1 MASERAS
8 PRPGLSAL
16 DGAAIVVGIV
26 IGVGLFRSPPVVAA
40 NVPNAAAYMAA
51 WAAGGLV
58 AIIGGLCYAE
68 LGSAF
73 PSAGGEYRYLQRA
86 FGRPIA
92 VLFAWARG
100 AVIQTGAIA
109 VVAFA
114 YADYAQQVLP
124 LGALGPAIHAA
135 LAVMA
140 LTGLNLAGRTGAVG
154 VQRLLSVALVLALVV
169 LVPAIAVGVEL
180 GLLPTPPPPVDAAAP
195 DGALGLA
202 MVFVLLTYG
211 GWNEAA
217 YLGEDLREP
226 GRDTARVIVLGL
238 SAVTA
243 IYLIVNLGFLAVLGL
258 DGLRSTEAVG
268 ADLMR
273 ASVGEGGAWGLSL
286 AVCVAALSTLNAT
299 IFTGARTSYAL
310 GRDVRVLGWLG
321 GWRAGGEYP
330 APALLVQAAVSLGL
344 IAFGAAARDGFQA
357 MVDYTAPTF
366 WFFMLLV
373 GLSVMRLR
381 VTEPH
386 APRPFRVPLY
396 PLTPI
401 LFSLTC
407 GYLFYSSIAYTGLG
421 ALLGVGVLLAG
432 APLVWLIL
440 REDDQRGPG
449 DRRSS
454 RG

>member
-1 MASERAS
+1 MEPPRPS

-40 NVPNAAAYMAA
+40 NVPNEAAYVAV

-86 FGRPIA
+86 FGRPLA

-114 YADYAQQVLP
+114 YADYAQQLLP
-124 LGALGPAIHAA
+124 LGQRGPAIHAA
-135 LAVMA
+135 LAVAA
-140 LTGLNLAGRTGAVG
+140 LTGLNLVGRGGTVG
-154 VQRLLSVALVLALVV
+154 IQRLLSMALVFALVV
-169 LVPAIAVGVEL
+169 LAPIVAAGVEF
-180 GLLPTPPPPVDAAAP
+180 GVLPAPPASPPSEASG
-195 DGALGLA
+195 GALGLA

-217 YLGEDLREP
+217 YLGEDLRDP
-226 GRDTARVIVLGL
+226 GRDTVRVIIFGLG
-238 SAVTA
+238 AVAA
-243 IYLIVNLGFLAVLGL
+243 IYLIVNLAFLAVLGL
-258 DGLRSTEAVG
+258 DGLRAADAVG

-310 GRDVRVLGWLG
+310 GRDVRILSWLG
-321 GWRAGGEYP
+321 GWRAGGENP
-330 APALLVQAAVSLGL
+330 APALLLQAAVSLGL
-344 IAFGAAARDGFQA
+344 IAFGATTRDGFQA

-381 VTEPH
+381 RTEPN
-386 APRPFRVPLY
+386 APRPFRTPLY
-396 PLTPI
+396 PATPI
-401 LFSLTC
+401 LFCATSA
-407 GYLFYSSIAYTGLG
+407 YLLYSSIAYTGMG
-421 ALLGVGVLLAG
+421 ALLGVAVLLAG
-432 APLVWLIL
+432 GPLVWAVL
-440 REDDQRGPG
+440 RDEADHNRKAPAQGE
-449 DRRSS
+449 
-454 RG
+454 

>member
-1 MASERAS
+1 MAAERPS
-8 PRPGLSAL
+8 PRPGLSAF

-26 IGVGLFRSPPVVAA
+26 VGVGLFRSPPVVAA
-40 NVPNAAAYMAA
+40 NVPNELAYMAV
-51 WAAGGLV
+51 WVAGGLIAV
-58 AIIGGLCYAE
+58 VGGLCYAE

-86 FGRPIA
+86 FGRPLA

-114 YADYAQQVLP
+114 YADYAQQLLP
-124 LGALGPAIHAA
+124 LGERGPAIHAA
-135 LAVMA
+135 VAVAA
-140 LTGLNLAGRTGAVG
+140 LTGLNLIGRGGAVG
-154 VQRLLSVALVLALVV
+154 VQRLLSMALVFALVV
-169 LVPAIAVGVEL
+169 LVPIVAAGVAL
-180 GLLPTPPPPVDAAAP
+180 GVLPAPPAPPPPSEATT
-195 DGALGLA
+195 GALGLA

-217 YLGEDLREP
+217 YLGEDLRDP
-226 GRDTARVIVLGL
+226 GRDTVRVLVLGL
-238 SAVTA
+238 GAVAA
-243 IYLIVNLGFLAVLGL
+243 IYLIVNLAFLAVLGL
-258 DGLRSTEAVG
+258 DGLRAADAVG

-321 GWRAGGEYP
+321 GWRPGGENP
-330 APALLVQAAVSLGL
+330 APALLLQAAVSLAL

-373 GLSVMRLR
+373 GLAVMRLR
-381 VTEPH
+381 MIEPD
-386 APRPFRVPLY
+386 APRPFRTPFY
-396 PLTPI
+396 PATPI
-401 LFSLTC
+401 LFCLTC
-407 GYLFYSSIAYTGLG
+407 AYLLYSSIAYTGLG

-432 APLVWLIL
+432 GPLVWAIL
-440 REDDQRGPG
+440 RDEADHHRKAPSQGE
-449 DRRSS
+449 
-454 RG
+454 

>member
-1 MASERAS
+1 MATARPS
-8 PRPGLSAL
+8 PRPGLTAF
-16 DGAAIVVGIV
+16 DGVAIVVGIV
-26 IGVGLFRSPPVVAA
+26 IGVGLFRAPPVVAA
-40 NVPNAAAYMAA
+40 NVPNEAVYIAV
-51 WAAGGLV
+51 WLAGGLI

-86 FGRPIA
+86 YGRPLA

-114 YADYAQQVLP
+114 YADYAQQLLP
-124 LGALGPAIHAA
+124 LGESGPAIHAA
-135 LAVMA
+135 LAVVA
-140 LTGLNLAGRTGAVG
+140 LTALNLVGRGGAVG
-154 VQRLLSVALVLALVV
+154 VQRLLSVALVSALVV
-169 LVPAIAVGVEL
+169 LAPVVAIGVEF
-180 GLLPTPPPPVDAAAP
+180 GLLPARPAAPPPSEGAG
-195 DGALGLA
+195 GALGLA

-226 GRDTARVIVLGL
+226 GRDTVRVITFGLG
-238 SAVTA
+238 AVA
-243 IYLIVNLGFLAVLGL
+243 AVYLIVNVAFLSVLGL
-258 DGLRSTEAVG
+258 DGLRAADAVG

-273 ASVGEGGAWGLSL
+273 ATVGEGGAWGLSL

-310 GRDVRVLGWLG
+310 GRDVRVLSWLG
-321 GWRAGGEYP
+321 GWRPGGENP
-330 APALLVQAAVSLGL
+330 APALLLQAAVTLGL
-344 IAFGAAARDGFQA
+344 IAFGATARDGFQA

-381 VTEPH
+381 RIEPD
-386 APRPFRVPLY
+386 APRPFRTPLY
-396 PLTPI
+396 PATPI
-401 LFSLTC
+401 VFCLTC
-407 GYLFYSSIAYTGLG
+407 AWLLYSSIAYTGVG
-421 ALLGVGVLLAG
+421 ALLGVIVLLAG
-432 APLVWLIL
+432 APLVWTIL
-440 REDDQRGPG
+440 RDEAALRPKG
-449 DRRSS
+449 D
-454 RG
+454 G